1 MKKLL
6 MTAVISV
13 AALISTTA
21 VAKDTITVVNHSN
34 KASPATVFAKSFE
47 EALRQQDQFNVE
59 FYQASNCTDGDKKYN
74 STENAVMVF
83 NADVRIASLAK
94 GIACDNDA
102 TATNTTFITKSYL
115 KFCRLPTT
123 TKPFGETDTTVGIAS
138 VILSKGL
145 FDDLNGGKRKL
156 IGVPYSGSKTV
167 LAAVLAGDVDYG
179 IIGAGVVTNPE
190 KEGKVQCIYDYDP
203 RAENF
208 VGKALPELKVPTLPI
223 IQTIYHNSNNPAMA
237 KVIAEAGNNAKFLD
251 GIVYNGFN
259 DTKNADIT
267 ASDVKAVEDHVI
279 NVYEN
284 YWKTDEPGTF
294 DKLIGTVKGW
304 FK

>member
-1 MKKLL
+1 

-74 STENAVMVF
+74 LTENAVMVF

>member
-1 MKKLL
+1 
-6 MTAVISV
+6 
-13 AALISTTA
+13 
-21 VAKDTITVVNHSN
+21 
-34 KASPATVFAKSFE
+34 
-47 EALRQQDQFNVE
+47 
-59 FYQASNCTDGDKKYN
+59 
-74 STENAVMVF
+74 
-83 NADVRIASLAK
+83 
-94 GIACDNDA
+94 
-102 TATNTTFITKSYL
+102 
-115 KFCRLPTT
+115 
-123 TKPFGETDTTVGIAS
+123 
-138 VILSKGL
+138 
-145 FDDLNGGKRKL
+145 
-156 IGVPYSGSKTV
+156 
-167 LAAVLAGDVDYG
+167 
-179 IIGAGVVTNPE
+179 VVTNPE

>member
-13 AALISTTA
+13 AALMSTTA

-123 TKPFGETDTTVGIAS
+123 TKPFGETNTTVGIAS
-138 VILSKGL
+138 VILSQGL

-156 IGVPYSGSKTV
+156 VGVPYSGSKTV

>member
-74 STENAVMVF
+74 LTENAVMVF